1 VAGFRLPNGE
11 TMRSLL
17 IPAIGLPSG
26 EHMSDARLFVVALV
40 ALAGCILWQGFL
52 AWRHRRA
59 LHKIP
64 VRIHVAGTRGKST
77 TTRLIAAAL
86 RASGRRV
93 IAKTTGSEPRLI
105 LPDGRDEVWPRR
117 GPASIREQVGFVRR
131 AAQLGAD
138 TIVVECMAIR
148 PEFVFASER
157 HLIEATTTVITNARA
172 DHLEEIGETAEAS
185 AQALAWSIC
194 TNGQL
199 VVSAEAASPV
209 LLARA
214 KARGTIVTVVDAAGL
229 APIDADR
236 ALALAVATA
245 HGVPAPIAKPAMDV
259 ATPDPGSFHE
269 RTLDIDGKSL
279 RFANAFSCNDVDS
292 LKLLWPTVDSR
303 ERPVVLL
310 NARRDRPLRTQ
321 RFLTFL
327 AAQVPIPMLF
337 IVGDPLAVRLARR
350 AGFDAD
356 AVRQLHARLPDKA
369 LRELAAAAPS
379 GGVIWGLGNY
389 QDLGAR
395 LTAALA
401 KREQSC

>member
-1 VAGFRLPNGE
+1 
-11 TMRSLL
+11 MRPLL

-26 EHMSDARLFVVALV
+26 EHISDARLFVVALV
-40 ALAGCILWQGFL
+40 ALAGCILWQGIV

-59 LHKIP
+59 LRAIP

-93 IAKTTGSEPRLI
+93 VAKTTGSEPRLI
-105 LPDGRDEVWPRR
+105 LPDGREEIWPRR
-117 GPASIREQVGFVRR
+117 GPASIREQIGFVRR
-131 AAQLGAD
+131 AAQLSAD

-157 HLIEATTTVITNARA
+157 HLIEATTTVITNTRA
-172 DHLEEIGETAEAS
+172 DHLEDIGESSEAN

-194 TNGQL
+194 ANGQL
-199 VVSAEAASPV
+199 MVSAEAASPG

-214 KARGTIVTVVDAAGL
+214 KARSTAVTIVDTAGL
-229 APIDADR
+229 DPMEADR

-245 HGVPAPIAKPAMDV
+245 HGVPATIAKPAMDA

-269 RTLDIDGKSL
+269 RTLDIEGKPV
-279 RFANAFSCNDVDS
+279 RFANAFACNDVDS
-292 LKLLWPTVDSR
+292 LKLLWPTVDNGK
-303 ERPVVLL
+303 RPVVLL

-321 RFLTFL
+321 RFLAFL
-327 AAQVPIPMLF
+327 AAQAPMPLLF
-337 IVGDPLAVRLARR
+337 VIGDPLAARLARR
-350 AGFDAD
+350 AGFDPD
-356 AVRQLHARLPDKA
+356 AVRQLSARLPDSA
-369 LRELAAAAPS
+369 LRELAAFAPP
-379 GGVIWGLGNY
+379 GGVIWGIGNY
-389 QDLGAR
+389 QGFGAH

-401 KREQSC
+401 GRDASC